1 MSEKETKDAK
11 LETSSHASTTKDQSK
26 ERAIRFLASQF
37 ELDATA
43 LEVHIL
49 LNRAYQTIN
58 EKIESHLAKQG
69 ITRGRF
75 MTLAL
80 LFTSEDKR
88 RKPSEIAELAGVTR
102 ATMTG
107 LIDSLE
113 QNDLVRRN
121 ACAQDGRAMDVEL
134 TSKGEKLIR
143 KMMPQHFKL
152 IEQIMGGVTEADRRS
167 VASACK
173 KISANLDKL

>member
-1 MSEKETKDAK
+1 MSDKETKAEAK
-11 LETSSHASTTKDQSK
+11 SETTTKDQSK
-26 ERAIRFLASQF
+26 EKAIRFLASQF
-37 ELDATA
+37 ELDTTA

-49 LNRAYQTIN
+49 LSGVAQTIA
-58 EKIESHLAKQG
+58 EKIESYLSKQN

-80 LFTSEDKR
+80 LFTAEDKR
-88 RKPSEIAELAGVTR
+88 RKPSELAELAGVTR

-113 QNDLVRRN
+113 QNDLVCRT
-121 ACAQDGRAMDVEL
+121 ACAADGRAMDVEL

-143 KMMPQHFKL
+143 KVMPAHFKL
-152 IEQIMGGVTEADRRS
+152 IEQIMSGVTEADRRS
-167 VASACK
+167 VATACK
-173 KISANLDKL
+173 KINSNLERLKD